1 MRGNMKNLK
10 HFNTTRGTYTS
21 GNYSSFWLDDDF
33 DFDRKTSI
41 FDDEEVVKPKTDLI
55 ALSSYRRA
63 IANFV
68 NIVTQQ
74 DIPVT
79 FKSSGDSYTDGKKVV
94 ISAKMDD
101 KSFDPSVGLALHE
114 GSHIKLSDFNF
125 LKGLENSIPQEYIQ
139 LGESKGYSRWNVVS
153 QIKNLLNYV
162 EDRRIDYYVFSSSPG
177 YKGYYHSMYD
187 KYFHSKIVDKALGT
201 DEYTE
206 ESLDSYMFR
215 IINLTNKNSNLD
227 ALKGLREIY
236 QTIDFKNISRLKDTE
251 DAFKIACEI
260 YGIVIKNLPKP
271 KLDKDG
277 NPVPQ
282 DSQSEEGSGT
292 ELSDE
297 GFEKLLDSLENGTP
311 MEDEESDSENSVGID
326 GVDGGG
332 KPTDETPSD
341 KIELS
346 PAQKKQLQ
354 NAINKQ
360 NKFMEGEVTKKNV
373 TKKEKQELQ
382 TIESSGMGYVEVG
395 EGLDNYNGRN
405 KTKCIVVRKLDKG
418 LIDNGN
424 ISILSKWQG
433 DRYDDNVESG
443 YENDYIAEGANN

>member
-1 MRGNMKNLK
+1 MLRSSKILEDKMKNLK
-10 HFNTTRGTYTS
+10 HFNTTRSTYSS

-33 DFDRKTSI
+33 DFERKTSI

-114 GSHIKLSDFNF
+114 GSHIKLSDFDF
-125 LKGLENSIPQEYIQ
+125 LKQLDTNVPQEYIQ
-139 LGESKGYSRWNVVS
+139 LGESKGYSRHMIIS

-227 ALKGLREIY
+227 ALKGLRKIY
-236 QTIDFKNISRLKDTE
+236 QTIDFKNISRLKSTE
-251 DAFKIACEI
+251 DAFEIACEI
-260 YGIVIKNLPKP
+260 YGIILKNLPEP
-271 KLDKDG
+271 KWDKDG
-277 NPVPQ
+277 NPVPPEFQ
-282 DSQSEEGSGT
+282 DGNDEGGT

-297 GFEKLLDSLENGTP
+297 QFEKLLDSLENGTP
-311 MEDEESDSENSVGID
+311 MEDDESDSENSVGID

-332 KPTDETPSD
+332 KPTDEAPSD

-360 NKFMEGEVTKKNV
+360 NKFMDGEVTKKNV

-395 EGLDNYNGRN
+395 EGLDNYSGKNN
-405 KTKCIVVRKLDKG
+405 TK
-418 LIDNGN
+418 
-424 ISILSKWQG
+424 
-433 DRYDDNVESG
+433 
-443 YENDYIAEGANN
+443 